1 MNKIPLTIN
10 GAKKLEEELKA
21 LKSQRSEITASIAS
35 AREHGDLKENAE
47 YHAAKDQ
54 QGLSEARIRDIESAL
69 SVAEVIDVSKINA
82 RGKVIFGATVKL
94 KDLMSGKIT
103 EYQLVGEDEA
113 DIQLGLLSIVSPL
126 ARALVGKEQGE
137 VFEIKTPG
145 GTSEHEILS
154 INYI

>member
-54 QGLSEARIRDIESAL
+54 QGLSEARIRDIESTL
-69 SVAEVIDVSKINA
+69 SVSEVIDVSKINA

-94 KDLMSGKIT
+94 KDLMSGKIA

-154 INYI
+154 IDYI